1 MVPMEA
7 GMEQAGAEEDLVTW
21 EAEAGAREA
30 EPGELLGTSQE
41 ATASSGAADM
51 ANRTRA
57 MEAAMVKDMVASVE
71 EGEVAHSVEAAVLEA
86 GVR

>member
-1 MVPMEA
+1 MVPMVA
-7 GMEQAGAEEDLVTW
+7 GMEQAGVEEDLVTW
-21 EAEAGAREA
+21 EAEAGAREV

-57 MEAAMVKDMVASVE
+57 MEAAMVKVTVASVE
-71 EGEVAHSVEAAVLEA
+71 VGELAHSVEAAVSEA
-86 GVR
+86 GAR